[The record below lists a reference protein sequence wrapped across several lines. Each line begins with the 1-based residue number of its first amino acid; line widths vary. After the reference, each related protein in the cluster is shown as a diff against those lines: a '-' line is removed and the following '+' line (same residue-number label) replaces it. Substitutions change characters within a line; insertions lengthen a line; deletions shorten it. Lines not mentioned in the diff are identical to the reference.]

1 MKIGIE
7 LTAPWLPLWAWAAVP
22 LGLDPAPAHPED
34 PPPEAERLF
43 RASNRA
49 FAGDPRAFPGQ
60 RALDAAADLL
70 VAKRLFR
77 ALGLATPPF
86 GRVRNAGELEAL
98 GLVHGWPALLRA
110 PDGRVVRRIEGPG
123 EAPAELEGRYVYER
137 ALDYE
142 AEVLVL
148 AAFQDGRLEVWPAAE
163 RVEGGWVAPYDA
175 PKTLPEALERLFL
188 ALGHEGVL
196 ELRAG
201 VFEGRWFFWDF
212 VPYPTARSW
221 LFPLV
226 VEAHVRA
233 AFGWPIPHA
242 RGRGHVALVEAK
254 SEAAARAHPDFRPFF
269 LDRPY
274 IRLGTPDRAAL
285 TALVERAR
293 EG

>member
-7 LTAPWLPLWAWAAVP
+7 LTAPWLPLWAWAAMP
-22 LGLDPAPAHPED
+22 LGLEAIPVHPEA

-43 RASNRA
+43 RASNQA
-49 FAGDPRAFPGQ
+49 FTGDPRAFPAQ

-77 ALGLATPPF
+77 ALGLPTPPF

-110 PDGRVVRRIEGPG
+110 PSGRVVRRIEGPG
-123 EAPAELEGRYVYER
+123 EAPEALEGRYVYER

-163 RVEGGWVAPYDA
+163 RVEGGWVAPYA
-175 PKTLPEALERLFL
+175 VPKSLFSELEKLFL

-201 VFEGRWFFWDF
+201 VFEGKWLYLDF
-212 VPYPTARSW
+212 VPYPTARAW

-226 VEAHVRA
+226 IEAHVRA

-242 RGRGHVALVEAK
+242 AARGHVALAEAR
-254 SEAAARAHPDFRPFF
+254 SEASARAHPAFRPFF

-274 IRLGTPDRAAL
+274 VRLGAPDRAAL
-285 TALVERAR
+285 LRLFAEAR